1 MSVTLEKSA
10 ASNTSKAT
18 TKGVEKTAVRNAD
31 ATRKRILDVA
41 FEEILL
47 KGYQGLRVD
56 AVLKQTALTKGAFYH
71 HFSSKKELGH
81 AVIDEVLKP
90 WIDNRWINPLKNIE
104 HPIDGL
110 IELLKEARDEIT
122 AKELHTGCPLNN
134 LTQEM
139 SPLDETFRTRI
150 AAIWGNWHNA
160 LVDTLERGQK
170 EGVIKDSIKPN
181 NVARFLIATM
191 EGIIGQCKCYMND
204 KAFYEAGECLQDYLE
219 GLRTEKKA

>member
-1 MSVTLEKSA
+1 MTAEAVK
-10 ASNTSKAT
+10 TST
-18 TKGVEKTAVRNAD
+18 RNAD
-31 ATRKRILDVA
+31 ITRQKILDVA

-56 AVLKQTALTKGAFYH
+56 GVLNKTSLTKGAFYH

-90 WIDNRWINPLKNIE
+90 WIENRWIIPLRNVE

-110 IELLKEARDEIT
+110 IELLKEARNEIT

-139 SPLDETFRTRI
+139 SPLDESFRTRI
-150 AAIWGNWHNA
+150 VDIWGLWHQS

-170 EGVIKDSIKPN
+170 LGLIKDSIIPN

-204 KAFYEAGECLQDYLE
+204 KVFYEAGEVLEDYLE
-219 GLRTEKKA
+219 GLRV